1 MASINVFKLE
11 IFSTSDGSMMLT
23 LLLQTMMVILIS
35 QSNQR
40 SRSMEMVDIQE
51 LRNKAQTRVEEN
63 IQSVSQIWAS

>member
-11 IFSTSDGSMMLT
+11 IFSTSDGSMMFT